1 MSEQSRPVA
10 GEHYPATWSH
20 FLKWFP
26 DDAACA
32 RYLERLRWPDGFAC
46 PRCGVIGEAYR
57 STRARLMCSSC
68 GHQASVTA
76 GTIFDKTRT
85 PLTVWF
91 AAAWYVTSQ
100 KHGTSALGLQRTL
113 GLGSYQTAWT
123 LMHRFRR
130 AMVRPNREP
139 LRGTVEIDEAYV
151 ALGDRDD
158 TYEPNALRPKRK
170 TDQLRVVIA
179 AEVLSPKGIG
189 RIRVRRIASFAREHV
204 EPFVQEC
211 IDPSALIHTDGSL
224 LYAFLDREGYR
235 HQRTVV
241 QDLNQ
246 RRLGSLPVVNRV
258 ASLLKRWLLGT
269 HHGAIQPR
277 QLDHYLDEFVFRFNR
292 RTSTSRGLLFYRL
305 ITQSCQSG
313 PITYRHVVDGNRAQP
328 SHSEGLELAGYP

>member
-1 MSEQSRPVA
+1 MDEPSSPVA
-10 GEHYPATWSH
+10 GKHYPATWSD
-20 FLKWFP
+20 FLKWFT
-26 DDAACA
+26 DDAACG
-32 RYLERLRWPDGFAC
+32 RYLEQLRWPQGFAC
-46 PRCGVIGEAYR
+46 PRCAVAAEPYR
-57 STRARLMCSSC
+57 STRGRLMCSAC
-68 GHQASVTA
+68 AHQASVSA

-139 LRGTVEIDEAYV
+139 LHGKVEIDEVYV
-151 ALGDRDD
+151 ALGDRED
-158 TYEPNALRPKRK
+158 TYEPNALAPQRK

-179 AEVLSPKGIG
+179 AEVLPKGIG
-189 RIRVRRIASFAREHV
+189 RIRVRRIGSFAREHI
-204 EPFVQEC
+204 EPFVRENVAP
-211 IDPSALIHTDGSL
+211 DALIHTDGSQ
-224 LYAFLDREGYR
+224 LYAFLAREGYR
-235 HQRTVV
+235 HERTIV
-241 QDLNQ
+241 QDLK
-246 RRLGSLPVVNRV
+246 RHRLGSLAAVNRV

-292 RTSTSRGLLFYRL
+292 RSSSSRGLLFYRL
-305 ITQSCQSG
+305 LTQACQSG
-313 PITYRHVVDGNRAQP
+313 PITYRHVVDGHDAE
-328 SHSEGLELAGYP
+328 SAKMADWS